1 MGDGVTRINVK
12 QAQSVAMTTGSSTA
26 GTSQGVPPYGQ
37 QFGAMQAASAA
48 PMCPPPYS
56 PPPYNQQIG
65 AVQAAPVGSP
75 YGYNQ
80 QFAPV
85 QAAPVGYNQ
94 QFAPVQAPP
103 VGGYFN
109 PNPAPVVTNNM
120 YTQQVVEVT
129 VPKTNV
135 VVVEPPERDCYFYC
149 FDCSGDYEWYDLR
162 GKGLCWI
169 FLLLLLWITVGGVI
183 AAVIALW
190 FVAACLAATSDHN

>member
-12 QAQSVAMTTGSSTA
+12 QAQSVEMTTGSSTA

-48 PMCPPPYS
+48 PICPPPYS
-56 PPPYNQQIG
+56 PPQ
-65 AVQAAPVGSP
+65 
-75 YGYNQ
+75 YNQ
-80 QFAPV
+80 QFGAV

-94 QFAPVQAPP
+94 QFAPVQAAP

-109 PNPAPVVTNNM
+109 PNPAPVVTNNV

-129 VPKTNV
+129 VPKADV
-135 VVVEPPERDCYFYC
+135 VVVEPPERNCYFYC
-149 FDCSGDYEWYDLR
+149 FDCSGDYQWYDLR

-169 FLLLLLWITVGGVI
+169 FLLLLLWITVGGVM

-190 FVAACLAATSDHN
+190 FVAVCLAATSDN

>member
-12 QAQSVAMTTGSSTA
+12 QAQSVALTTGSSAA

-37 QFGAMQAASAA
+37 QFGAMPAASAA

-56 PPPYNQQIG
+56 PPQYNQQFG
-65 AVQAAPVGSP
+65 AVQAAPVGP
-75 YGYNQ
+75 HYGYNQ

-109 PNPAPVVTNNM
+109 PNPAPVVTNNT

-135 VVVEPPERDCYFYC
+135 VVVEPPERNCYFYC

-169 FLLLLLWITVGGVI
+169 FLLLLLWITAGAVI
-183 AAVIALW
+183 AAVIVLW
-190 FVAACLAATSDHN
+190 LVLACFASSDD

>member
-12 QAQSVAMTTGSSTA
+12 QAQSVAMTTVSSTA

-65 AVQAAPVGSP
+65 AVQAAPVG
-75 YGYNQ
+75 
-80 QFAPV
+80 
-85 QAAPVGYNQ
+85 YNQ

-109 PNPAPVVTNNM
+109 PNPAPVVTNNT

-135 VVVEPPERDCYFYC
+135 VVVEPPERNFYFYC
-149 FDCSGDYEWYDLR
+149 FDCSGDYQWYDLR
-162 GKGLCWI
+162 GKGFCWI
-169 FLLLLLWITVGGVI
+169 FLLLLLWLTVGCVI
-183 AAVIALW
+183 AAVIVLW
-190 FVAACLAATSDHN
+190 FVVACLAATSDND